1 MENNSNL
8 HEFSRTMSQVKLPKW
23 DDLPDFPIYCDQMLQ
38 IMTEKIAFIHNGDE
52 KHITKSM
59 VNNYVKW
66 GMMPKP
72 VKKKYEK
79 IHVVYIIVITILK
92 QILPITK
99 IKDGIQLQIALLGN
113 EKAAYD
119 SFCEA
124 FEESMQRI
132 FLPVPESDGSY
143 ILESREIQYEK
154 LAVSTI
160 TSALANQW
168 LTEKIIETKL
178 AAYHQRQR
186 KGAEHGRK

>member
-1 MENNSNL
+1 MENNIDL
-8 HEFSRTMSQVKLPKW
+8 HEFSRAMSRVKLPKW

-38 IMTEKIAFIHNGDE
+38 IMTEKIACMQSGDE

-79 IHVVYIIVITILK
+79 IHVVYIIVITLLK

-99 IKDGIQLQIALLGN
+99 IKDGIQLQIALLGD

-124 FEESMQRI
+124 FEESMQRV
-132 FLPVPESDGSY
+132 FLPVRESNSPY
-143 ILESREIQYEK
+143 ILEAREIKYEK

-160 TSALANQW
+160 TTALANKW

-186 KGAEHGRK
+186 EGEQHGRE

>member
-1 MENNSNL
+1 MMETNLNL
-8 HEFSRTMSQVKLPKW
+8 HEFSRIMSGVKLPKW

-38 IMTEKIAFIHNGDE
+38 IVTEKTAFIQNGDE

-99 IKDGIQLQIALLGN
+99 IKDGIQLQIVLLGD

-124 FEESMQRI
+124 FEESMQRV
-132 FLPVPESDGSY
+132 FLPVPESDGPY
-143 ILESREIQYEK
+143 RLESREIKYEK

-160 TSALANQW
+160 TAALANKW
-168 LTEKIIETKL
+168 LTEKIIETKI

-186 KGAEHGRK
+186 KGE